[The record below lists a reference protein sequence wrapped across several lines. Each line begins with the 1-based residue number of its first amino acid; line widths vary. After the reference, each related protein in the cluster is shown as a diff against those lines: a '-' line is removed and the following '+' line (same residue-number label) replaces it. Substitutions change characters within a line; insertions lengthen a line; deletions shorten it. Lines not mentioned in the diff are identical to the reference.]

1 MTFSQL
7 TYAPATP
14 AHYRLKPAFWVLVCF
29 FSVVARAQS
38 VTERDSLLKRLSTL
52 PNDTNRVMALNAL
65 GFQYRQSK
73 PEMTYLLG
81 QQAYE
86 LARTLNYPAGEA
98 RALATM
104 AAAFKFLGDYAKSL
118 KLYNQAKDINARLN
132 DRDRVA
138 VIINNTADLYI
149 QQGEWQ
155 KGLAA
160 MRDCFAIYNT
170 LKKPK
175 ASSKSVYLTN
185 LAECLYHSNQLDSA
199 NRYLIQALH
208 LAKTEKETALTAI
221 YYLLGDVA
229 LAQNKT
235 HQALFSYRQSVQ
247 TALRQ
252 ESYSD
257 LYESYYRLAK
267 LYQKTARQ
275 DSSVYFGKLA
285 LMYSKRANYLSGIL
299 KSSQNLSSLYEG
311 KSDTE
316 ALRYFKIA
324 VAAKDSL
331 YSQDKVKRLLS
342 ITFEEKEQARQVESE
357 KTAYQNS
364 IRLAVLTGILSVFI
378 GIAFI
383 LLRNNRQKQKAN
395 RVLQGKNQEIEKTVS
410 QLKTAQV
417 SLAAKNAENELLL
430 KEIHHRVKNNL
441 EIVSSLLALQSAKIS
456 DPNVQE
462 AMQASQNRVQS
473 MGIIHQKL
481 YQGEQLAAIEMRD
494 YFMNLSESILN
505 SFDAD
510 GRIKVEYPMPEL
522 VLDID
527 TAISIGLITNEL
539 LTNSLKYAFV
549 GKETGTV
556 SISLVRPDADS
567 LLLQIADNG
576 IGKIPGMAAQGTGF
590 GTQLVELLTRQ
601 LDGILTYEN
610 QNGTLVKL
618 RFKRPAIA

>member
-14 AHYRLKPAFWVLVCF
+14 AHYRLKPAFWVIVCF
-29 FSVVARAQS
+29 FSVVAQAQS
-38 VTERDSLLKRLSTL
+38 VTERDSLLKRLNTL

-86 LARTLNYPAGEA
+86 LARTLNYQPGEA

-118 KLYNQAKDINARLN
+118 TLYNQAKDINVRIN

-149 QQGEWQ
+149 QQGEWK

-185 LAECLYHSNQLDSA
+185 LAECFYHLNQLDSA
-199 NRYLIQALH
+199 SIFLKQALQ
-208 LAKTEKETALTAI
+208 LAKTEKETILTAI
-221 YYLLGDVA
+221 YYLSGDVA
-229 LAQNKT
+229 LAQNNT
-235 HQALFSYRQSVQ
+235 RQALFFYHQSQ
-247 TALRQ
+247 RTAARQ

-267 LYQKTARQ
+267 LYQKTTRL
-275 DSSVYFGKLA
+275 DSSIYFAKLA
-285 LMYSKRANYLSGIL
+285 LTYSQKANYLNGIL
-299 KSSQNLSSLYEG
+299 KSSQNLSLFYE
-311 KSDTE
+311 KKNDTE

-331 YSQDKVKRLLS
+331 NSQDKIKRLLS
-342 ITFEEKEQARQVESE
+342 ITFEERDQTRQRAVE
-357 KTAYQNS
+357 KANYQTK
-364 IRLAVLTGILSVFI
+364 IRFVVLVVFLSVFVA
-378 GIAFI
+378 IAFI
-383 LLRNNRQKQKAN
+383 LFRNNRQKQKAN
-395 RVLQGKNQEIEKTVS
+395 TVLQGKNEEIEKTVT

-417 SLAAKNAENELLL
+417 TLAAKNAENELLL

-441 EIVSSLLALQSAKIS
+441 EVVSSLLALQSARIS
-456 DPNVQE
+456 DPDVQE
-462 AMQASQNRVQS
+462 AMLSSQNRVQS
-473 MGIIHQKL
+473 MGILHQKL
-481 YQGEQLAAIEMRD
+481 YQSEHLAFIEMND
-494 YFMNLSESILN
+494 YFINLSQNILN
-505 SFDAD
+505 SYDATN
-510 GRIKVEYPMPEL
+510 RVRVEFPMQP
-522 VLDID
+522 LDLD
-527 TAISIGLITNEL
+527 VDRAISVGLIVNEL
-539 LTNSLKYAFV
+539 LTNALKYAFP
-549 GKETGTV
+549 TGQLGR
-556 SISLVRPDADS
+556 ISLS
-567 LLLQIADNG
+567 LAEVENGILELKIADNG
-576 IGKIPGMAAQGTGF
+576 IGKTPNARPQGTGF
-590 GTQLVELLTRQ
+590 GTQLVDLLTRQ
-601 LDGILTYEN
+601 LDGTLRQEVA
-610 QNGTLVKL
+610 NGTAISI
-618 RFKRPAIA
+618 RFAR